1 MLTLVVPGLIWP
13 RQALADLSF
22 DLPLPAFSLLLGR
35 GRLSACAAADA
46 DGLLAAEL
54 GADTPVPAAA
64 LRRLAFGRSRDD
76 ADWLCLD
83 PVRLR
88 FEERSMVL
96 DDPAQ
101 LDLDAA
107 ETEALAVSLAP
118 TFAPLGE
125 LEQLAPQCWNLR
137 LRCPAPN
144 FAALRLGIGR
154 TVAPLPTHTDYRP
167 WRQALNE
174 AQMVLHAHPVN
185 QAREAAG
192 HPVVNSLWPWGGG
205 RPTSAGQSRH
215 DQLWT
220 ADPVLLGLADWQG
233 ITGRPLPERLGAGRG
248 RSTLALFDALSAP
261 ARLGDALAWRDA
273 LTRLEANWL
282 VPALSALRAGE
293 LDRLRLLAPGEHG
306 SVELL
311 VGRGDLWKFWRK
323 PRPLAEA
330 FAAKVAA

>member
-35 GRLSACAAADA
+35 GRLSASAATDA

-54 GADTPVPAAA
+54 GADAPVPAAA
-64 LRRLAFGRSRDD
+64 LRRLAFGRRRDD

-101 LDLDAA
+101 LELDAA
-107 ETEALAVSLAP
+107 EAEALAVSLAP
-118 TFAPLGE
+118 TFGSLGE
-125 LEQLAPQCWNLR
+125 LERLAPQCWNLR
-137 LRCPAPN
+137 LRRPAPS
-144 FAALRLGIGR
+144 FAALRPSIGR
-154 TVAPLPTHTDYRP
+154 AVAPLPAHADYRP

-185 QAREAAG
+185 LAREAAG
-192 HPVVNSLWPWGGG
+192 RLTVNSLWPWGGG
-205 RPTSAGQSRH
+205 RPTSARRSRH

-220 ADPVLLGLADWQG
+220 ADPVLLGLAAWQG
-233 ITGRPLPERLGAGRG
+233 ITGRPLPERLDAERG
-248 RSTLALFDALSAP
+248 RATLALFDALTAP

-273 LTRLEANWL
+273 LVRLEANWL
-282 VPALSALRAGE
+282 APALAALRTGR
-293 LDRLRLLAPGEHG
+293 LDRLRLLAPGEHN
-306 SVELL
+306 SVELN
-311 VGRGDLWKFWRK
+311 VGRGELWKFWRK

-330 FAAKVAA
+330 FTAKVAA